1 MIKKVSYFFQ
11 SIIIYLIFLISK
23 IIGLNLSRKIFSF
36 IFVKIGNL
44 FRSKKIIQNNLDK
57 IVPKFSLIEKE
68 NIINMMW

>member
-23 IIGLNLSRKIFSF
+23 IIGLNLSRKIFSY

-44 FRSKKIIQNNLDK
+44 FDQKKLFKII
-57 IVPKFSLIEKE
+57 
-68 NIINMMW
+68 